1 LKDEDFKAGFAGI
14 VAFAGALANGEG
26 FWNGCWRKVVGAD
39 GEALSAGR
47 GCGLLPEELLKVG
60 ALTGDALGEERGD
73 VSSTRGGTRF
83 GSGWLLPKYL
93 AE

>member
-1 LKDEDFKAGFAGI
+1 
-14 VAFAGALANGEG
+14 
-26 FWNGCWRKVVGAD
+26 
-39 GEALSAGR
+39 
-47 GCGLLPEELLKVG
+47 LLPEEFVKVG

-93 AE
+93 AEWSVGRDGSGGGGFGCENADGANRTVFELVGDVPEGLVAELKFRGDKL